1 MADMTQK
8 MPKPVESFNLD
19 HSKVRAPYVRLAGR
33 HKTPHGDTI
42 SKFDLRFLQP
52 NDAAMPTDAMH
63 TIEHLLASY
72 VREALGEEVVIDAS
86 PMGCRTGFYLITMGE
101 TAESDVRDAF
111 QYVLSSIA
119 NYDAQVPGVSD
130 LECGN
135 YRDHSLEAAK
145 VLAKEILAKDIIIQP
160 TITLNRV

>member
-1 MADMTQK
+1 MANMTQK

-19 HSKVRAPYVRLAGR
+19 HTKVRAPYVRLAGR

-101 TAESDVRDAF
+101 TAESDVREAF

-119 NYDAQVPGVSD
+119 DYDGDVPGVSD

-145 VLAKEILAKDIIIQP
+145 ALAQQVLAKDIIIQP

>member
-1 MADMTQK
+1 MTNMTQK

-33 HKTPHGDTI
+33 HHTPHGDTI

-72 VREALGEEVVIDAS
+72 VREALGEDVVIDAS

-111 QYVLSSIA
+111 RYVLSSIA
-119 NYDAQVPGVSD
+119 DYDGQVPGVSD

-135 YRDHSLEAAK
+135 YRDHSLEAARA
-145 VLAKEILAKDIIIQP
+145 LAQEILTKDIIIQP

>member
-1 MADMTQK
+1 MANMTQK

-19 HSKVRAPYVRLAGR
+19 HSQVRAPYVRLAGR
-33 HKTPHGDTI
+33 HQTPHGDTI

-52 NDAAMPTDAMH
+52 NAAAMPTDAMH

-72 VREALGEEVVIDAS
+72 VREALGEDVVIDAS
-86 PMGCRTGFYLITMGE
+86 PMGCRTGFYLITMGD
-101 TAESDVRDAF
+101 TAERDVQNAF
-111 QYVLSSIA
+111 RYVLTAIA
-119 NYDAQVPGVSD
+119 NYEGDVPGVSD

-145 VLAKEILAKDIIIQP
+145 ALAKDVLARDIIIQP